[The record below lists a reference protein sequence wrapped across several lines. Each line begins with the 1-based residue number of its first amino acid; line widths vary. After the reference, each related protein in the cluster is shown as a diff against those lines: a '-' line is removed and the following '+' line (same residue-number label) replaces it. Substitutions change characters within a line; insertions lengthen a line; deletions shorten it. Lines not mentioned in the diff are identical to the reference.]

1 MNLTDGTLLS
11 SDVEGVC
18 GLNIKV
24 RLGSPDLINAAF
36 QEFLSLP
43 TWDDD
48 EEIQFDI
55 KDGVL
60 NTKGKMVRGS
70 HPALRYRGNALK
82 RHKIW
87 FQKEGS
93 HFYVYKYTGWQKRV
107 LMATFRLD
115 RVKHP
120 CLYRLVEDL
129 EKTTPQ
135 NHWICTLYEDGN
147 DYIGMHSDKTHT
159 WNPGSSFLVQKW
171 GHPRRFVIA
180 LQDHADVDKCTVIF
194 DKILPSGTKVLV
206 DSDANVRTRHGV
218 PPMEGDIGPS
228 GSIVGRHIA
237 EKISFDAADKMVQQ
251 AIQDRRKRQ
260 LKKTQANGRKKARKG
275 TL

>member
-1 MNLTDGTLLS
+1 
-11 SDVEGVC
+11 
-18 GLNIKV
+18 
-24 RLGSPDLINAAF
+24 
-36 QEFLSLP
+36 
-43 TWDDD
+43 
-48 EEIQFDI
+48 
-55 KDGVL
+55 
-60 NTKGKMVRGS
+60 MVRGS

-93 HFYVYKYTGWQKRV
+93 HFYVYKYTGWQKRADGDV
-107 LMATFRLD
+107 STGPSKASMFVPAGRRSGDNDASEPLDLYVVRRWKRLHRHALRQD
-115 RVKHP
+115 AYV
-120 CLYRLVEDL
+120 D
-129 EKTTPQ
+129 
-135 NHWICTLYEDGN
+135 
-147 DYIGMHSDKTHT
+147 
-159 WNPGSSFLVQKW
+159 PGSSFLVQKW

-260 LKKTQANGRKKARKG
+260 LKKTEANGRKKARKE